1 MSIFDKEDIIT
12 RKYLEDKG
20 FAVFDNYAI
29 LWIKLG
35 VGYLSR
41 NIIYWFENKEVILS
55 GGCDK
60 RRAGDIFTIS
70 DLEFE
75 ILADIEYLKNKYK
88 TNVSI
93 LEDL

>member
-1 MSIFDKEDIIT
+1 MSIFDNEDIIT
-12 RKYLEDKG
+12 QKYLKDRG
-20 FAVFDNYAI
+20 FAIFDNYAI
-29 LWIKLG
+29 IGIKLG
-35 VGYLSR
+35 CGYLSR
-41 NIIYWFENKEVILS
+41 NIVYWFKNKEVVLY
-55 GGCDK
+55 GDDE
-60 RRAGDIFTIS
+60 RRVGNIFTIS